1 MPRASGSIAEVLAD
15 LAKALRSVR
24 APWYVFGA
32 QALILRGYPRA
43 TADLD
48 VTVLL
53 GAMPTSRLVTALG
66 KRGFSSSFAD
76 TAFVAA
82 TRVLPVIHRATGF
95 PVDIVLGGPGL
106 EERFAS
112 AAERVRVGRL
122 QVPVATATHL
132 VVMKVLAGR
141 PKDIE
146 DAAALLAI
154 QAGQIDAAELDE
166 LTKALAVALAEDD
179 VLVHLREARSR
190 ASRLRGHG
198 KIHRAS

>member
-1 MPRASGSIAEVLAD
+1 MPRASGSITEVLAD
-15 LAKALRSVR
+15 LARALRGLR
-24 APWYVFGA
+24 TRWYVFGA
-32 QALILRGYPRA
+32 QALVLRGYPRA

-66 KRGFSSSFAD
+66 KRGFSPSFRD
-76 TAFVAA
+76 TAFVAT
-82 TRVLPVIHRATGF
+82 TRVLPVVHRATGF

-106 EERFAS
+106 EERFALT
-112 AAERVRVGRL
+112 AERVRVGRL

-146 DAAALLAI
+146 DAAALLAM
-154 QAGQIDAAELDE
+154 QASQINAAELDE
-166 LTKALAVALAEDD
+166 LTKALAAALGEDD
-179 VLVHLREARSR
+179 VLALV
-190 ASRLRGHG
+190 G
-198 KIHRAS
+198 

>member
-1 MPRASGSIAEVLAD
+1 
-15 LAKALRSVR
+15 
-24 APWYVFGA
+24 VFGA
-32 QALILRGYPRA
+32 QALVLRGYPRA

-66 KRGFSSSFAD
+66 KRGFSPSFRD
-76 TAFVAA
+76 TAFVAT
-82 TRVLPVIHRATGF
+82 TRVLPVVHRATGF

-106 EERFAS
+106 EERFALT
-112 AAERVRVGRL
+112 AERVRVGRL

-146 DAAALLAI
+146 DAAALLAM
-154 QAGQIDAAELDE
+154 QASQINAAELDE
-166 LTKALAVALAEDD
+166 LTKALAAALGEDD
-179 VLVHLREARSR
+179 VLAHLREARRR
-190 ASRLRGHG
+190 ASRLRGHRKADRG
-198 KIHRAS
+198 V